1 MKQSPLRLE
10 KFLSIFKLTFSLQ
23 QARSGKL
30 PMARNTT
37 TKLLQSSNLTFF
49 AESLSIKFFGD
60 TILEKQPKTYLE
72 AVREDA
78 CNVNKDGNQEVLENI
93 LMSTKMMIN
102 Q

>member
-10 KFLSIFKLTFSLQ
+10 KLLSIFKWTFSLQ

-49 AESLSIKFFGD
+49 AENLSIKFFGD

-78 CNVNKDGNQEVLENI
+78 CNGNKDGNQKVLLRI
-93 LMSTKMMIN
+93 F
-102 Q
+102 